1 MPSGGGNAGGITIG
15 GSDLPIVEYELLP
28 ETLVMQTDA
37 VMFNRSVEITNPG
50 EPTNLTATSID
61 KCTKVKLSLTA
72 PTQVG
77 SYDRIGYAVNI
88 ELKKNDSSSFVDVT
102 EIFATQYNS
111 GQYAQDYKILN
122 AILVMA
128 PDTSISIPYSYIGT
142 ITKESKIRFKVKT
155 VNARDYDVLKTIGTL
170 GDPKIIYSN
179 QVTVLHDVTSTLNQ
193 LNAITASTA
202 SIAPESNITG
212 AGPYGSR
219 SNYMVVFNL
228 PSGNFTDALS
238 ITSCLVTLEARLVG
252 STDWSNI
259 FTSGAN
265 YDDIGGNFVPAGMNQ
280 MRCAYKFNQ
289 KDLNDSS
296 SASELR
302 LVAVQC
308 LSNVGSGPELG
319 VIGSREILKTIT
331 TVALPLSKC
340 IDIRFMVHQKKIVAS
355 VIAYDSSYDLNSDG
369 KVDTADLTLC
379 RKILLGIEPCPS
391 GYFL

>member
-1 MPSGGGNAGGITIG
+1 MPSGGGTIG
-15 GSDLPIVEYELLP
+15 GSDLPIIEYELLP

-37 VMFNRSVEITNPG
+37 VMFNRSVEITIPG

-77 SYDRIGYAVNI
+77 SFDRIGYAVNI
-88 ELKKNDSSSFVDVT
+88 ELKKNDSSSYVDVT

-111 GQYAQDYKILN
+111 GQYASDYKILN
-122 AILVMA
+122 AILIMA

-155 VNARDYDVLKTIGTL
+155 VNARDYDVFKTTGAL

-179 QVTVLHDVTSTLNQ
+179 TVTVIHDVTSTLNQ
-193 LNAITASTA
+193 LNAITTSTV
-202 SIAPESNITG
+202 SIAPESTITG
-212 AGPYGSR
+212 SGPYGSR

-228 PSGNFTDALS
+228 PSGNFTDTLN
-238 ITSCLVTLEARLVG
+238 ITGCLITLEARPVG
-252 STDWSNI
+252 STGWTNI
-259 FTSGAN
+259 FTSGTN
-265 YDDIGGNFVPAGMNQ
+265 YNDIGGKFVLAGMNQ

-289 KDLNDSS
+289 KDLNDPSS
-296 SASELR
+296 TSELR
-302 LVAVQC
+302 LVAVQR
-308 LSNVGSGPELG
+308 LSNDDGPELG

-331 TVALPLSKC
+331 TVALPLNKC
-340 IDIRFMVHQKKIVAS
+340 IDIRFMVHQKKIAAS

>member
-1 MPSGGGNAGGITIG
+1 MPSGGGTVGGGDISI
-15 GSDLPIVEYELLP
+15 IEYELLP

-37 VMFNRSVEITNPG
+37 VMFNQSVEIINPG
-50 EPTNLTATSID
+50 EPTNLTAASID

-77 SYDRIGYAVNI
+77 SFDRIGYAVNI
-88 ELKKNDSSSFVDVT
+88 ELKKNDSSSYVDVT
-102 EIFATQYNS
+102 KIFATQYNS
-111 GQYAQDYKILN
+111 GQYASDYKILN
-122 AILVMA
+122 AILVTA

-155 VNARDYDVLKTIGTL
+155 VNARDYDVLKTVGTL

-179 QVTVLHDVTSTLNQ
+179 TVTVIHDVISTLNQ

-202 SIAPESNITG
+202 SIAPESTITG
-212 AGPYGSR
+212 VGPYGSR

-228 PSGNFTDALS
+228 PSGNFTDALN
-238 ITSCLVTLEARLVG
+238 ITGCLITLEARPVG
-252 STDWSNI
+252 STGWTNI
-259 FTSGAN
+259 FTSGTN
-265 YDDIGGNFVPAGMNQ
+265 YDDIGGKFVLAGMNQ

-289 KDLNDSS
+289 KDLNDPS

-302 LVAVQC
+302 LVVVQR
-308 LSNVGSGPELG
+308 LSNDDGPELG

-331 TVALPLSKC
+331 TVALPLNKC
-340 IDIRFMVHQKKIVAS
+340 IDIRFMVHQKKIAAS

>member
-1 MPSGGGNAGGITIG
+1 MPSGGGTIG
-15 GSDLPIVEYELLP
+15 GGDTSIIEYELLP

-37 VMFNRSVEITNPG
+37 VMFNQSVEIINPG

-77 SYDRIGYAVNI
+77 SFDRIGYAVNI
-88 ELKKNDSSSFVDVT
+88 ELKKNDSSNFVDVT

-111 GQYAQDYKILN
+111 GQYASDYKILN

-155 VNARDYDVLKTIGTL
+155 VNARDYDALKVIGAL

-179 QVTVLHDVTSTLNQ
+179 PVTILHDVTSTLNQ

-202 SIAPESNITG
+202 SITPESTITG

-219 SNYMVVFNL
+219 SNYMIVFNL
-228 PSGNFTDALS
+228 PSGNFTDTLN
-238 ITSCLVTLEARLVG
+238 ITGCLITLEARPVG
-252 STDWSNI
+252 STGWTNI
-259 FTSGAN
+259 FTSGTN
-265 YDDIGGNFVPAGMNQ
+265 YDDIGGKFVLAVMNQ

-289 KDLNDSS
+289 KDLNDPS

-302 LVAVQC
+302 LVAVQR
-308 LSNVGSGPELG
+308 LSNDDGPELG

-340 IDIRFMVHQKKIVAS
+340 IDIRFMVHQKKIAAS
-355 VIAYDSSYDLNSDG
+355 VIAYASSYDLNSDG

>member
-1 MPSGGGNAGGITIG
+1 MPSGGGTIG
-15 GSDLPIVEYELLP
+15 GSDLPIIEYELLP

-37 VMFNRSVEITNPG
+37 VMFNRSVEIINPG

-61 KCTKVKLSLTA
+61 KCNKVKLSLNA

-77 SYDRIGYAVNI
+77 SFDRIGYAVNI
-88 ELKKNDSSSFVDVT
+88 ELKKNDSSSYVDVT
-102 EIFATQYNS
+102 KIFATQYNS
-111 GQYAQDYKILN
+111 GQYASDYKILN
-122 AILVMA
+122 AILVTA

-142 ITKESKIRFKVKT
+142 ITKDSKIRFKVKT
-155 VNARDYDVLKTIGTL
+155 VNARDYDVLKTVGTL

-179 QVTVLHDVTSTLNQ
+179 TVTVIHDVTSTLNQ

-202 SIAPESNITG
+202 SIAPESTITG

-228 PSGNFTDALS
+228 PSGNFTDTLN
-238 ITSCLVTLEARLVG
+238 ITGCLITLEARPVG
-252 STDWSNI
+252 STNWTNI
-259 FTSGAN
+259 FTSGTN
-265 YDDIGGNFVPAGMNQ
+265 CDDIGGKFVLAGMNQ

-289 KDLNDSS
+289 KDLNDPS
-296 SASELR
+296 SASDLR
-302 LVAVQC
+302 LVAVQR
-308 LSNVGSGPELG
+308 LSNDDGPELG

-331 TVALPLSKC
+331 TVALPLNKC
-340 IDIRFMVHQKKIVAS
+340 IDIRFMVHQKKIAAS

>member
-1 MPSGGGNAGGITIG
+1 MPSGGGTIG
-15 GSDLPIVEYELLP
+15 GSDLPIIEYELLP

-37 VMFNRSVEITNPG
+37 VMFNRSVEITIPG

-77 SYDRIGYAVNI
+77 SFDRIGYAVNI
-88 ELKKNDSSSFVDVT
+88 ELKKNDSSSYVDVT
-102 EIFATQYNS
+102 EVFATQYNS
-111 GQYAQDYKILN
+111 GQYASDYKILN
-122 AILVMA
+122 AILVTA

-155 VNARDYDVLKTIGTL
+155 VNARDYDVLKTVGTL

-179 QVTVLHDVTSTLNQ
+179 TVTVIHDVISTLNQ

-202 SIAPESNITG
+202 SIAPESTITG

-228 PSGNFTDALS
+228 PSGNFTDTLN
-238 ITSCLVTLEARLVG
+238 ITGCLITLEARPVG
-252 STDWSNI
+252 STGWTNI
-259 FTSGAN
+259 FTSGTN
-265 YDDIGGNFVPAGMNQ
+265 YDDIGGKFVFADMNQ

-289 KDLNDSS
+289 KDLNDPSS
-296 SASELR
+296 TSELR
-302 LVAVQC
+302 LVAVQR
-308 LSNVGSGPELG
+308 LSNDDGPELG

-331 TVALPLSKC
+331 TVALPLNKC
-340 IDIRFMVHQKKIVAS
+340 IDIRFMVHQKKIAAS

>member
-15 GSDLPIVEYELLP
+15 GSDLPIIEYELLP

-155 VNARDYDVLKTIGTL
+155 VNARDYDVFKTVGTL

-228 PSGNFTDALS
+228 PSGNFTDTLS
-238 ITSCLVTLEARLVG
+238 ITSCLVTLEARPVG

-259 FTSGAN
+259 FTSGTN
-265 YDDIGGNFVPAGMNQ
+265 YDDIGGKFVPAGMNQ

-308 LSNVGSGPELG
+308 LSNDGGPELG

-331 TVALPLSKC
+331 TVALPLNKC
-340 IDIRFMVHQKKIVAS
+340 IDIRFMVHQKKIAAAA
-355 VIAYDSSYDLNSDG
+355 IAYDASYDLNSDG
-369 KVDTADLTLC
+369 KVDTTDLTLC

>member
-1 MPSGGGNAGGITIG
+1 MLNGGGTVG
-15 GSDLPIVEYELLP
+15 GSDLPIAEYELLP

-155 VNARDYDVLKTIGTL
+155 VNARDYDVFKTVGTL

-179 QVTVLHDVTSTLNQ
+179 QVTVLHDVVSTLNQ
-193 LNAITASTA
+193 LNAIDTSKATITPAST
-202 SIAPESNITG
+202 IKG
-212 AGPYGSR
+212 MGPYGSR
-219 SNYMVVFNL
+219 SNYTISFVSSM
-228 PSGNFTDALS
+228 GNYTDTLNV
-238 ITSCLVTLEARLVG
+238 TSCLVTLEACPVG
-252 STDWSNI
+252 STTWTNI
-259 FTSGAN
+259 FTSGTN
-265 YDDIGGNFVPAGMNQ
+265 YDDIGGNFVAAGTNQ
-280 MRCAYKFNQ
+280 MRHAYQFLQ
-289 KDLNDSS
+289 KDLNDPS

-308 LSNVGSGPELG
+308 LSNVGGGPELG

-331 TVALPLSKC
+331 TVALPLNKC
-340 IDIRFMVHQKKIVAS
+340 IDIRFMVHQKKIAAS
-355 VIAYDSSYDLNSDG
+355 AIAYDVSYDLNSDG
-369 KVDTADLTLC
+369 KVDTTDLTLC

>member
-1 MPSGGGNAGGITIG
+1 MPSGGGTIG
-15 GSDLPIVEYELLP
+15 GSDLPIIEYELLP

-37 VMFNRSVEITNPG
+37 VMFNRSVEITIPG
-50 EPTNLTATSID
+50 EPTNLTATSMD

-77 SYDRIGYAVNI
+77 SFDRIGYAVNI
-88 ELKKNDSSSFVDVT
+88 ELKKNDSSSYVDVT
-102 EIFATQYNS
+102 EVFATQYNS
-111 GQYAQDYKILN
+111 GQYASDYKILN
-122 AILVMA
+122 AILVMT
-128 PDTSISIPYSYIGT
+128 PDTSISIPYSYIGA

-155 VNARDYDVLKTIGTL
+155 VNARDYDVLKVTGAL

-179 QVTVLHDVTSTLNQ
+179 TVTVIHDVISTLNQ

-202 SIAPESNITG
+202 SIAPESTITG

-228 PSGNFTDALS
+228 PSGNFTDTLN
-238 ITSCLVTLEARLVG
+238 ITGCLITLEARPVG
-252 STDWSNI
+252 STGWTNI
-259 FTSGAN
+259 FTSGTN
-265 YDDIGGNFVPAGMNQ
+265 YDDIGGKFVLAGMNQ

-289 KDLNDSS
+289 KDLNDPS

-302 LVAVQC
+302 LVAVQR
-308 LSNVGSGPELG
+308 LSNDDGPELG

-340 IDIRFMVHQKKIVAS
+340 IDIRFMVHQKKIAAS
-355 VIAYDSSYDLNSDG
+355 AIAYDSSYDLNSDG